1 MAKSDP
7 PQSNRGGGT
16 SRSRASTLVSQP
28 GCFPFAE
35 PDSEARTISCCTH
48 HYEGEE
54 AAAIL
59 GLRVVARHGG
69 NGVGQGMRR
78 VILWDEL

>member
-7 PQSNRGGGT
+7 PHLKMGGGT
-16 SRSRASTLVSQP
+16 SRPRASTFVGQQ
-28 GCFPFAE
+28 GCFPCAE
-35 PDSEARTISCCTH
+35 PDSEARTISCTH

-59 GLRVVARHGG
+59 GLRVAARRGG
-69 NGVGQGMRR
+69 NGVGQRARR